1 MTEEVISGDH
11 NFLFIKY
18 AVADPGFLASDT
30 NVLFVK
36 CSPKLHEMN
45 ANRPWSGGGGA
56 NVPCAP
62 MNLLMMQ
69 GLIQDSP

>member
-18 AVADPGFLASDT
+18 AVADSEFVVSDAY
-30 NVLFVK
+30 VLFVK

-45 ANRPWSGGGGA
+45 ANRP
-56 NVPCAP
+56 
-62 MNLLMMQ
+62 
-69 GLIQDSP
+69 